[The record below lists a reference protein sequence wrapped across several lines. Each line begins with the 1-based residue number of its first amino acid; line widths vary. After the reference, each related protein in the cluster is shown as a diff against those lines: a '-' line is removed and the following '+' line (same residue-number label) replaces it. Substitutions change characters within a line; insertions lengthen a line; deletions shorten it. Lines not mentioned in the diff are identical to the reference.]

1 MLMQGSLA
9 EEGDLGQLTLEK
21 IVESYS
27 YSISNITLKPSEI
40 RAMVGD
46 IDTLS
51 RVAHALG
58 PDSAAGQLLPSITAN
73 RLMQLAM
80 RLQPSS
86 AAAQQRG

>member
-1 MLMQGSLA
+1 
-9 EEGDLGQLTLEK
+9 
-21 IVESYS
+21 
-27 YSISNITLKPSEI
+27 
-40 RAMVGD
+40 MVGD

-51 RVAHALG
+51 RAAHALG